1 MIAQELRGRLR
12 RPVAATSRA
21 ETRAR
26 RRSRLPRPRPKLL
39 VALVALLVILAG
51 AWLWLRDSSLVAVKR
66 VTVSGLSGPDASRIR
81 DALTT
86 AARNMTTLHVRT
98 DQLHTAV
105 SPYPAVKRLQVS
117 THFPH
122 GMTIRVVEQ
131 VPVAALTFDGRR
143 VAVAGDGTLLHDLAT
158 VTSLPAIPV
167 SAPPGGSQ
175 VSDPSA
181 LNAVRLLAG
190 APYPLLAR
198 VSQVSTVARHGLV
211 AQLRSGPSIFFG
223 DTRDLAMKWTA
234 AAAVLAD
241 PGSAGAAY
249 IDVTDPGR
257 PAAGAGSAASG
268 ASSSAAPQS
277 SGTASSTA
285 SSTAAPAA
293 GATATSTGG

>member
-1 MIAQELRGRLR
+1 MIAQELRGRIR
-12 RPVAATSRA
+12 RPVAAAPRA
-21 ETRAR
+21 ETRAPGR
-26 RRSRLPRPRPKLL
+26 ARLPRPRPRLL
-39 VALVALLVILAG
+39 VALVAVLVILAG

-66 VTVSGLSGPDASRIR
+66 VTVSGLSGPDAGRIR

-98 DQLHTAV
+98 GQLHTAV

-143 VAVAGDGTLLHDLAT
+143 VAVASDGTLLHDLGT
-158 VTSLPAIPV
+158 VASLPAIPV

-181 LNAVRLLAG
+181 LNAVRLLAS
-190 APYPLLAR
+190 APYPLLSR
-198 VSQVSTVARHGLV
+198 VSQVSTVAGHGLV
-211 AQLRSGPSIFFG
+211 AQLRAGPSIFFG

-268 ASSSAAPQS
+268 ASAPGSSQS
-277 SGTASSTA
+277 SGTAST
-285 SSTAAPAA
+285 TAAAA
-293 GATATSTGG
+293 PGSSATSTGG